1 MPGTKRQA
9 TITCFARRARPPARR
24 TPGRR
29 RRRRRRLVPPL
40 TTAADHAP
48 RYLPLAIPT
57 SRRRSA
63 LPPADRLALIRCG
76 IWWTPSASQAD
87 GLVRAG
93 ASTASFILL
102 PQTPPQP
109 FPCRLNSQGRK
120 KKQKSR
126 ETPDLYLNMT

>member
-1 MPGTKRQA
+1 MPGTTRQA

-24 TPGRR
+24 TPGR

-57 SRRRSA
+57 SSRRSA

-109 FPCRLNSQGRK
+109 FPCRLNRQGREK
-120 KKQKSR
+120 KKQKAERRLIYIS
-126 ETPDLYLNMT
+126 T